1 MGMKLEMGVSQTHK
15 FYGRGYLSPM
25 PDGKLWNC

>member
-15 FYGRGYLSPM
+15 LYGREYLSPM
-25 PDGKLWNC
+25 PGGKLWNC